1 MPIIKKTEDI
11 ELKVVFCSN
20 YLNHHQ
26 LPFSLAMM
34 DFKNIEYYFIATE
47 RTEKNRLSMGYKDMN
62 KLYPWVVESY
72 KSEEEKMRAI
82 RLAEEADVVIT
93 GSAPDYLIKSRL
105 KKNKLTFRY
114 SERLYKKGTIYRWK
128 PRSIVG
134 QFLHHTRY
142 KRKKLYM
149 LCASAFTSYDFSFWG
164 NYKNKC
170 FKWGYFPEIEKKDI
184 EELYELKQ
192 NNRKIEILWAGR
204 MLQWKHPEYAIY
216 AAKHLK
222 GKRREFHL
230 TMIGDGDQAQT
241 IKKLAEENGVAE
253 NVDFLGFMPPEKVRE
268 YMQKADIFLF
278 TSDFNEGWGAVLN
291 ESMGSACAVVASHA
305 IGSVPFLLKDGENGM
320 IYTYGNVNE
329 FCEKTDKLVTD
340 QVLRNKLQRKAYETI
355 FNEWNANIAAK
366 RLIELS
372 EALLK
377 GQPLPDYDTGPCS
390 RAEILKNNWFLR
402 NKQ

>member
-1 MPIIKKTEDI
+1 MKI
-11 ELKVVFCSN
+11 VFISN
-20 YLNHHQ
+20 FYNHHQ
-26 LPFSLAMM
+26 AALCENFYFLT
-34 DFKNIEYYFIATE
+34 DGNFYFIQT
-47 RTEKNRLSMGYKDMN
+47 MPM
-62 KLYPWVVESY
+62 
-72 KSEEEKMRAI
+72 SEE
-82 RLAEEADVVIT
+82 RLNMGWGVTLPPYVKKSYTSKNDYKECLNIINNADVIII
-93 GSAPDYLIKSRL
+93 GGCRELEKLLSRRIKKEKLI
-105 KKNKLTFRY
+105 FRY
-114 SERLYKKGTIYRWK
+114 SERIYKN
-128 PRSIVG
+128 
-134 QFLHHTRY
+134 
-142 KRKKLYM
+142 RKKLLTLPLRFIKYHWDNGFSKKIYM
-149 LCASAFTSYDFSFWG
+149 LCASAYAAADYAKTFNFIGKT
-164 NYKNKC
+164 
-170 FKWGYFPEIEKKDI
+170 FKWGYFPEIEKKDV
-184 EELYELKQ
+184 EELCKLKQ
-192 NNRKIEILWAGR
+192 NNRKIEMLWVGR
-204 MLQWKHPEYAIY
+204 MLQLKHPEYAIY

-320 IYTYGNVNE
+320 IYTYGNINE

-372 EALLK
+372 EALMK

>member
-1 MPIIKKTEDI
+1 MKIIFI
-11 ELKVVFCSN
+11 SN
-20 YLNHHQ
+20 FYNHHQ
-26 LPFSLAMM
+26 ATLCENFYFLTDGNFVFIQTGQMNETRKKMGWGISNLPNFVKEISL
-34 DFKNIEYYFIATE
+34 
-47 RTEKNRLSMGYKDMN
+47 N
-62 KLYPWVVESY
+62 KKIDDEIL
-72 KSEEEKMRAI
+72 KLI
-82 RLAEEADVVIT
+82 CDADVIII
-93 GSAPDYLIKSRL
+93 GGCKKFERQLPKKKI
-105 KKNKLTFRY
+105 KNKLIFRY
-114 SERLYKKGTIYRWK
+114 SERIYKNNSK
-128 PRSIVG
+128 
-134 QFLHHTRY
+134 FLTLPLRFIKYHWDNGFS
-142 KRKKLYM
+142 KKIYM
-149 LCASAFTSYDFSFWG
+149 LCASAYAAADYAKTFNFIGKT
-164 NYKNKC
+164 
-170 FKWGYFPEIEKKDI
+170 FKWGYFPEIEKKDV
-184 EELYELKQ
+184 EELCKLKQ
-192 NNRKIEILWAGR
+192 NNRKIEMLWVGR
-204 MLQWKHPEYAIY
+204 MLQLKHPEYAIY

-340 QVLRNKLQRKAYETI
+340 QVLRNKLQQKAYETI